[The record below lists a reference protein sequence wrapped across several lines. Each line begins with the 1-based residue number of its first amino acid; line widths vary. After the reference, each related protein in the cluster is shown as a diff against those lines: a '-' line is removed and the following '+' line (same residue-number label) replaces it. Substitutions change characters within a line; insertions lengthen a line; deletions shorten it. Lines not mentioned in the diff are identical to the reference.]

1 MADTAALNAEL
12 RTETGK
18 GPARRAR
25 RAGKVPGVLFGK
37 GFDPVHVDLPG
48 HDVFLVVK
56 DSANAI
62 VDVHYGDKTQL
73 CLVKSIQVHPVSR
86 DILHVDLL
94 VVSEGQ
100 KVDVEVPIIL
110 VGEPAP
116 GVQTQQEEFVLPV
129 QAPATHIPE
138 TIEVSVEGLEEGV
151 VIRVKD
157 LELPVN
163 VEANQDGDRD
173 IVSIIAITDQPVE
186 SLADAEEAVEAAT
199 AAPGDDSAE

>member
-1 MADTAALNAEL
+1 MANETATLKAEV

-48 HDVFLVVK
+48 HDVFLIVK

-62 VDVHYGDKTQL
+62 VEVSYDGEKQL
-73 CLVKSIQVHPVSR
+73 CLVKSVQLHPVSR

-94 VVSEGQ
+94 VVSKDQ
-100 KVDVEVPIIL
+100 KVDVEVPLII

-116 GVQTQQEEFVLPV
+116 GTQTLQEEFVLPV
-129 QAPATHIPE
+129 KAPATAIPE
-138 TIEVSVEGLEEGV
+138 HIEINVEGLGEGTV
-151 VIRVKD
+151 LRAADID
-157 LELPVN
+157 LPTDVELH
-163 VEANQDGDRD
+163 QDSDHD
-173 IVSIIAITDQPVE
+173 VVSIVAISEQASDEPAAA
-186 SLADAEEAVEAAT
+186 SADDAADAE
-199 AAPGDDSAE
+199 